1 MQRGLQRRGLQAV
14 TRDRSTIW
22 IGIADLLL
30 CVVCV
35 VIVAV
40 APTKA
45 KVDGVKPKAEYLIQ
59 LDWDINRDVD
69 IDLWV
74 VGPTKKPVFYGSRQ
88 VGCAELDRDSLGFST
103 SMVKLDDGTTVK
115 AKAYIETVSLRC
127 IEPGHWDVGVNR
139 FSDHIGE
146 GGEPITAHVEITSL
160 NPTVRTV
167 WAGDVVVKSV
177 GTTVNTVSFDLS
189 SDGKLTLVP
198 VPLEEITHA
207 YERAKAG
214 GAP

>member
-1 MQRGLQRRGLQAV
+1 M
-14 TRDRSTIW
+14 TRDRSPIW

-59 LDWDINRDVD
+59 ADWDVNRDVD
-69 IDLWV
+69 VDLWV

-103 SMVKLDDGTTVK
+103 AHVTLDDGTTVK
-115 AKAYIETVSLRC
+115 AKSHIETTTLRC
-127 IEPGHWDVGVNR
+127 IEPGRWNVGVNL
-139 FSDHIGE
+139 FSYHTVE
-146 GGEPITAHVEITSL
+146 RGEPIAVHVEITSL

-167 WAGDVVVKSV
+167 WAGDITLNHL
-177 GTTVNTVSFDLS
+177 GRTVNAVSFDL
-189 SDGKLTLVP
+189 DAEGKLTLVP
-198 VPLEEITHA
+198 IPLESITDK
-207 YERAKAG
+207 YERIKAG
-214 GAP
+214 SVQ

>member
-1 MQRGLQRRGLQAV
+1 M
-14 TRDRSTIW
+14 TRDRSPIW

-45 KVDGVKPKAEYLIQ
+45 KADGVKPKAEFLVQ
-59 LDWDINRDVD
+59 LDWDINRDID
-69 IDLWV
+69 LDLWV

-103 SMVKLDDGTTVK
+103 SMVKLDDGTKVR
-115 AKAYIETVSLRC
+115 ARAYVETTTIRC
-127 IEPGHWDVGVNR
+127 IEPGHWDVAVNR
-139 FSDHIGE
+139 FSDHTIETGT
-146 GGEPITAHVEITSL
+146 PITAHVEITSL
-160 NPTVRTV
+160 NPKVRTV

-177 GTTVNTVSFDLS
+177 GQTVNVVSFDLDK
-189 SDGKLTLVP
+189 DGQIKLVP
-198 VPLEEITHA
+198 VPLEEITRA
-207 YERAKAG
+207 YERI
-214 GAP
+214 